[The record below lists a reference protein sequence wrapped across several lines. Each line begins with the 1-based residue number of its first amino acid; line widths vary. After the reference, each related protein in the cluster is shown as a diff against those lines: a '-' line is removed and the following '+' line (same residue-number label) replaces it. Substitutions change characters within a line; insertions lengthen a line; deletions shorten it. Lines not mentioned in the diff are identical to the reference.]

1 MCQRSRSSDLR
12 RQNSGQVRGWRPFQG
27 PPQPALYRQ
36 RLTRRYSRR
45 WPSVPGPFGEWRH
58 TSRRALRRSQARPA
72 FRESRIEVDQKR
84 PGGSEVSSSVLP
96 SAIEFIQV
104 LRGDNQRLCKGIL
117 GRIPHMALTLVAKP
131 PITNPVM
138 RFGVRIHVHCWLL
151 VGVGPNRSLDDHF
164 IDLPSPLP
172 PKPSPKSSPNSSNPS
187 TPSRG
192 KSSPANKSSNC
203 SACIK

>member
-12 RQNSGQVRGWRPFQG
+12 RQNSGQVRGWRAFQG
-27 PPQPALYRQ
+27 PPQPALRRQ

-58 TSRRALRRSQARPA
+58 TSRRALRRSQARPE

-84 PGGSEVSSSVLP
+84 PVGSEVSSSVLP

-117 GRIPHMALTLVAKP
+117 GRIPHMALTLVAKLLIP
-131 PITNPVM
+131 MKVITDSDLIPVTCSDAIPIT
-138 RFGVRIHVHCWLL
+138 
-151 VGVGPNRSLDDHF
+151 VGAKRRWRPYG
-164 IDLPSPLP
+164 
-172 PKPSPKSSPNSSNPS
+172 
-187 TPSRG
+187 
-192 KSSPANKSSNC
+192 A
-203 SACIK
+203 